1 MYNNP
6 YYYNTQFNVDKIDKQ
21 ISDLEKL
28 RNQIQH
34 QPMQPTNLTQ
44 NFQIAPNRE
53 SMKYADSIEDVQKES
68 VYGDTPFFSKDM
80 SILWVKSVSNN
91 IKAYELKEIV
101 SKDEKDVKIEFLQAQ
116 IEELKKGMIQN
127 AKPNNEYVDESIES
141 EKSTNAKNGRTSKTK
156 SE

>member
-28 RNQIQH
+28 KNQIQQ

-80 SILWVKSVSNN
+80 SILWVKNVSNN

>member
-6 YYYNTQFNVDKIDKQ
+6 YYYNTQFNVEKIDKQ

-28 RNQIQH
+28 KNQIQQ

-53 SMKYADSIEDVQKES
+53 SIRYADSIEDVRKES

-80 SILWVKSVSNN
+80 SILWVKNVSNN

-116 IEELKKGMIQN
+116 IEELKKGMIEN
-127 AKPNNEYVDESIES
+127 AKSNNEYVDEPIES
-141 EKSTNAKNGRTSKTK
+141 EKSANVKNGRTSKTK
-156 SE
+156 PE

>member
-28 RNQIQH
+28 RNQIQQ

-80 SILWVKSVSNN
+80 SILWVKNVSN
-91 IKAYELKEIV
+91 KVKVYELKEIV

>member
-28 RNQIQH
+28 RNQIQQ

-80 SILWVKSVSNN
+80 SILWVKNVSNN

-127 AKPNNEYVDESIES
+127 AKPNNEYVDEPIES

>member
-6 YYYNTQFNVDKIDKQ
+6 YYYNTQFNVEKIDKQ

-28 RNQIQH
+28 RNQIQQ
-34 QPMQPTNLTQ
+34 QPMAPITQ

-53 SMKYADSIEDVQKES
+53 SIRYADSIEDVRKES

-80 SILWVKSVSNN
+80 SILWVKNVSNN

-116 IEELKKGMIQN
+116 IEELKKGMIDN
-127 AKPNNEYVDESIES
+127 AKSNNEYVDEPIKS
-141 EKSTNAKNGRTSKTK
+141 EKTRNVQNSKSSTTK
-156 SE
+156 

>member
-28 RNQIQH
+28 RNQIQQ

-53 SMKYADSIEDVQKES
+53 SIKYADSIEDVQKES

-80 SILWVKSVSNN
+80 SILWVKNVSNN

>member
-28 RNQIQH
+28 RNQIQQ

-80 SILWVKSVSNN
+80 SILWVKNISN
-91 IKAYELKEIV
+91 KVKVYELKEIV
-101 SKDEKDVKIEFLQAQ
+101 NKDEKDVKIEFLQAQ

>member
-28 RNQIQH
+28 RNQIQQ

-80 SILWVKSVSNN
+80 SILWVKNVSNN

>member
-6 YYYNTQFNVDKIDKQ
+6 YYYNTQFNVEKIDKQ

-28 RNQIQH
+28 KNQIQQ

-53 SMKYADSIEDVQKES
+53 SIRYADSIEDVRKES

-80 SILWVKSVSNN
+80 SILWVKNVSNN

-116 IEELKKGMIQN
+116 IEELKKGMIEN
-127 AKPNNEYVDESIES
+127 AKSNNEYVDEPIES
-141 EKSTNAKNGRTSKTK
+141 EKSTNVKNGRTSKTK

>member
-28 RNQIQH
+28 RNQIQQ

-80 SILWVKSVSNN
+80 SILWIKNVSN
-91 IKAYELKEIV
+91 KVKVYELKEIV

>member
-28 RNQIQH
+28 RNQIQQ

-53 SMKYADSIEDVQKES
+53 SIKYADSIEDVQKES

-80 SILWVKSVSNN
+80 SILWVKNVSN
-91 IKAYELKEIV
+91 KVKVYELKEIV

>member
-28 RNQIQH
+28 RNQIQQ

-80 SILWVKSVSNN
+80 SILWVKNVSNN
-91 IKAYELKEIV
+91 IKVYELKEIV

-127 AKPNNEYVDESIES
+127 AKPNNEYVDEPIES

>member
-1 MYNNP
+1 MEFYETLWEGNP
-6 YYYNTQFNVDKIDKQ
+6 SIFND
-21 ISDLEKL
+21 
-28 RNQIQH
+28 
-34 QPMQPTNLTQ
+34 
-44 NFQIAPNRE
+44 
-53 SMKYADSIEDVQKES
+53 YEDTKKKV
-68 VYGDTPFFSKDM
+68 
-80 SILWVKSVSNN
+80 
-91 IKAYELKEIV
+91 YELKEIV